1 MSRWRVGPVWW
12 LVAFSPLLIFLTVDL
27 GMSVFRGSVLIVA
40 VWHGLFD
47 YVTACTECKSGLIAA
62 VLSMVVM
69 VWAVLILI
77 VCRGT
82 NLSRAEKQVL

>member
-1 MSRWRVGPVWW
+1 MERSPWKNVPVARGTRV
-12 LVAFSPLLIFLTVDL
+12 VA
-27 GMSVFRGSVLIVA
+27 RR
-40 VWHGLFD
+40 LFD